1 MHPFLNKGMKRATTI
16 DEQIALLKSRGMII
30 SDESKARE
38 VLSDI
43 GYFRLCTYFFP
54 FETTYP
60 QDHHRTHQ
68 YKPGTKFEDGVA
80 LYYFD
85 VDIRRIMQ
93 NYLARIE
100 VAVRTAIVYEIS
112 NYYKTNPTWFVDSS
126 LVRSN
131 HIAYFNSNIYTLKF
145 KNDHPVIRRHHQR
158 YRRDAYAPAWK
169 TLEYMTFGA
178 VLILFNSIIS
188 VDARLLVT
196 QRFNI
201 STPRLFEN
209 YFTHICTAR
218 NICAHGSA
226 LFDVRLNT
234 AIADGP
240 AGVLSATGDKQ
251 NLQGVFTI
259 IYFVLTQISQNRAA
273 DFKREIYATFNQL
286 RKYNPSLYA
295 QIVQISGYKEEFFKK
310 KCKIFACF
318 KKK

>member
-1 MHPFLNKGMKRATTI
+1 MKRAITI

-30 SDESKARE
+30 SDEAKARE
-38 VLSDI
+38 VLFDI

-112 NYYKTNPTWFVDSS
+112 NFYKDNPTWFVDPA
-126 LVRSN
+126 LVHST
-131 HIAYFNSNIYTLKF
+131 HIAYFNTNIYTYKF
-145 KNDHPVIRRHHQR
+145 RNDHPVIRRHHQHHR
-158 YRRDAYAPAWK
+158 HDAYAPAWK

-178 VLILFNSIIS
+178 VLTLFNRIFSI
-188 VDARLLVT
+188 DARHLVT
-196 QRFNI
+196 QRFGIN
-201 STPRLFEN
+201 RLTHFEN
-209 YFTHICTAR
+209 YFTQICAVR

-259 IYFVLTQISQNRAA
+259 IYYVLTQISQNRAA
-273 DFKREIYATFNQL
+273 DFKRKIWEIFDML
-286 RKYNPSLYA
+286 RKNDADLYA
-295 QIVQISGYKEEFFKK
+295 LIVRISGYKEDFFKK
-310 KCKIFACF
+310 
-318 KKK
+318 